1 MCRRQTL
8 TPLSPAERSVAEQHY
23 RLVEWYVRHRG
34 LPVDEY
40 LDVAVFGYLLAV
52 KRWFARPD
60 LYRYEFTTIACAAM
74 RSAIGNE
81 QRKQSRRIKTVSL
94 DDPIPGTDGHDLGR
108 HHHRGPSCVLG
119 IGGISVKIT
128 YNLQVLPQRKNSR
141 KDSEETTA
149 LKAFL
154 ADSEKKNMVFEYD
167 TPQEAKKRYDSMR
180 NYRNANKLQDI
191 YDMWRSDA
199 LICIVKTKKG
209 AAKK

>member
-8 TPLSPAERSVAEQHY
+8 TTLSPAERSVAEQHY

-94 DDPIPGTDGHDLGR
+94 DDPIPGTDGMTWKTSSPRTILCTR
-108 HHHRGPSCVLG
+108 HRRN
-119 IGGISVKIT
+119 KREN
-128 YNLQVLPQRKNSR
+128 NLQSASASPV
-141 KDSEETTA
+141 EE
-149 LKAFL
+149 
-154 ADSEKKNMVFEYD
+154 
-167 TPQEAKKRYDSMR
+167 
-180 NYRNANKLQDI
+180 
-191 YDMWRSDA
+191 
-199 LICIVKTKKG
+199 
-209 AAKK
+209 

>member
-1 MCRRQTL
+1 M
-8 TPLSPAERSVAEQHY
+8 
-23 RLVEWYVRHRG
+23 
-34 LPVDEY
+34 
-40 LDVAVFGYLLAV
+40 
-52 KRWFARPD
+52 
-60 LYRYEFTTIACAAM
+60 
-74 RSAIGNE
+74 
-81 QRKQSRRIKTVSL
+81 
-94 DDPIPGTDGHDLGR
+94 
-108 HHHRGPSCVLG
+108 
-119 IGGISVKIT
+119 KIT
-128 YNLQVLPQRKNSR
+128 YNLQVLPQRKNRR